1 MRYSGLNTFNLE
13 RVVIRNQPL
22 GGNEMPRFGGNAG
35 MMRLPRT
42 SCCRAGLVE
51 VSAPYDPFGNTALVA
66 ANLLYEMLC
75 ITALS
80 MESEKL

>member
-22 GGNEMPRFGGNAG
+22 GGNAG

-42 SCCRAGLVE
+42 SCCRADLVE
-51 VSAPYDPFGNTALVA
+51 VSASYDPFGNTALVA